1 MSSGSII
8 ELKRVSKVYKAGRIE
23 VKALKNISLSI
34 PKGEFA
40 VILGPSGS
48 GKTTL
53 LNLIGGIDKPT
64 SGEVIVNNT
73 KINELNEDE
82 LTKFRRRN
90 IGFVFQFFNLI
101 PTLTAKENV
110 MLTAELIGYNGAE
123 AEEKAIELLSL
134 VGLEE
139 VAERF
144 PSELS
149 GGQQQRVAIA
159 RALAKDPLILLCDEP
174 TGELDVESGKMVLS
188 VLKKLNEEQG
198 KTIVLV
204 THNTVIANIA
214 TMVIRLRGGE
224 IADIRKIEQPIK
236 VEDLTW

>member
-1 MSSGSII
+1 MSSAII
-8 ELKRVSKVYKAGRIE
+8 QLRDVTKIYRVGKVD
-23 VKALKNISLSI
+23 VLALKNVNLDV
-34 PKGEFA
+34 PQGEF
-40 VILGPSGS
+40 VVVLGPSGS

-64 SGEVIVNNT
+64 SGSIIVNGVEVN
-73 KINELNEDE
+73 KLSDEE
-82 LTKFRRRN
+82 LTEFRRKN

-110 MLTAELIGYNGAE
+110 MLTAELVGYDKEE
-123 AEEKAIELLSL
+123 AERKALELLSL
-134 VGLEE
+134 VGLRDF
-139 VAERF
+139 ADRF

-149 GGQQQRVAIA
+149 GGQQQRIAIA
-159 RALAKDPLILLCDEP
+159 RALAKDPPVLLCDEP

-188 VLKKLNEEQG
+188 LLKRLNVEQG

-214 TMVIRLRGGE
+214 TMVVRLRNGQIAEVRKVEHPMSVDE
-224 IADIRKIEQPIK
+224 IA
-236 VEDLTW
+236 W